1 MTEVQFHVN
10 VRDRLQYTCRL
21 LRKASRLGVR
31 VAVTGSPAT
40 LAELDRALW
49 VFEADEFLPHA
60 TVGVSALLSSAQ
72 ARAPVWLVA
81 QPDRGTPRPVLVN
94 LGADVASGFEAYQ
107 RVIEVVSTDD
117 EDREA
122 GRNRWR
128 QYQACGY
135 TPSKHETTA

>member
-21 LRKASRLGVR
+21 LRKAARLGAR

-60 TVGVSALLSSAQ
+60 VVGDATSLSPAQ
-72 ARAPVWLVA
+72 RRAPVWLVA
-81 QPDRGTPRPVLVN
+81 QPALGTDRPVLVN
-94 LGADVASGFEAYQ
+94 LGAELAPGFETYP
-107 RVIEVVSTDD
+107 RLIEIVSTDD
-117 EDREA
+117 DDREA

-128 QYQACGY
+128 QYQARGY
-135 TPSKHETTA
+135 APVKHEATA

>member
-21 LRKASRLGVR
+21 LRKAARLGAW

-40 LAELDRALW
+40 LSELDRALW

-60 TVGVSALLSSAQ
+60 VVGDAASLSPAQ
-72 ARAPVWLVA
+72 RRAPVWLLT
-81 QPDRGTPRPVLVN
+81 QPALGTDRPVLVN
-94 LGADVASGFEAYQ
+94 LGAEVAAGFESYQ
-107 RVIEVVSTDD
+107 RVIEIVSADD

-122 GRNRWR
+122 GRTRWR
-128 QYQACGY
+128 QYQARGC
-135 TPSKHETTA
+135 TPTKHEVAA

>member
-21 LRKASRLGVR
+21 LRKAARLGAR

-60 TVGVSALLSSAQ
+60 VVGDAASLSPAQ
-72 ARAPVWLVA
+72 RRAPVWLVA
-81 QPDRGTPRPVLVN
+81 QPALGSDRPVLVN
-94 LGADVASGFEAYQ
+94 LGAEVAAGFEGFP
-107 RVIEVVSTDD
+107 RVIEIVSADD

-122 GRNRWR
+122 GRMRWR
-128 QYQACGY
+128 QYQARGY
-135 TPSKHETTA
+135 TPAKHEAAA

>member
-21 LRKASRLGVR
+21 LRKAVRLGAR
-31 VAVTGSPAT
+31 VVVTGPQAA

-60 TVGVSALLSSAQ
+60 VVGEAASLSSAQ
-72 ARAPVWLVA
+72 RRAPVWLVA
-81 QPDRGTPRPVLVN
+81 QADRGVDRPVLIN

-107 RVIEVVSTDD
+107 RLIEIVSSDD
-117 EDREA
+117 EGRDA
-122 GRNRWR
+122 GRRRWR
-128 QYQACGY
+128 EYQARGY
-135 TPSKHETTA
+135 SPAKHEATA

>member
-21 LRKASRLGVR
+21 LRKATRLGAR
-31 VAVTGSPAT
+31 VAVTGAPAT

-60 TVGVSALLSSAQ
+60 VVDDAASLSAAQ
-72 ARAPVWLVA
+72 RRAPVWLVA
-81 QPDRGTPRPVLVN
+81 QAALGIDRPVLVN
-94 LGADVASGFEAYQ
+94 LGTEVAAGFEGYQ
-107 RVIEVVSTDD
+107 RLIEIVSADD

-122 GRNRWR
+122 GRRRWR
-128 QYQACGY
+128 QYQASGCS
-135 TPSKHETTA
+135 PVKHEAAA